1 MHVCTAK
8 PLSALKTIVMVK
20 DARSVPFN
28 LIFNIVYNMF
38 SLNISSIGITC
49 SKRMCK
55 LSMENDD
62 IYIDQMFKETVL
74 QTM

>member
-1 MHVCTAK
+1 
-8 PLSALKTIVMVK
+8 MVK

-38 SLNISSIGITC
+38 SLNISSIGI

-55 LSMENDD
+55 FSMENDD